1 MCPSHWL
8 FLLGIFW
15 LARGSAPAPEDP
27 CGVVRAKDVALEP
40 RCVYR
45 LPEGHAHLNSTDAAS
60 LPPSTN
66 PRVWELSAANARFA
80 LALYRQVARGRKPGA
95 NLFLSPLSVSAAFSM
110 TKLGACGSTLEEI
123 MKVFEFDS
131 VTERTSDQV
140 HFYFA
145 KLLCRLYRKK
155 DPSTQLVVA
164 NRLFG
169 DRSLRFNATYQNISR
184 RVYGADMM
192 SLDFRGRPE
201 AARAAINAW
210 VANETAD
217 KIRDALPAGA
227 IGVNTVLVLVNTIY
241 FKGFWQNPFQ
251 EDDAYEAPFRLD
263 DGGRSCPVTM
273 MFQENTFRYARLPE
287 ERLQLLEMEYRGR
300 DAAMMLLLP
309 EAGRSL
315 AQVEA
320 ELTPAALAAWSR
332 RTTETR
338 VSVNLPRF
346 RLEESLGLKEAL
358 EVMGLRRIFSPQN
371 ASLPGL
377 LAAADDNGDAG
388 VFISD
393 AYHKAFLE
401 VTESG
406 SEASASTGAVAAGRS
421 LRLDAAVF
429 AADRPF
435 LLVIRE
441 TTLNAIVFVGRVAR
455 PC

>member
-1 MCPSHWL
+1 MGSSHWL

-15 LARGSAPAPEDP
+15 LWRGSAPEDP
-27 CGVVRAKDVALEP
+27 CGVGAKEVALEP

-45 LPEGHAHLNSTDAAS
+45 LPRGHAQPNSTDAQPPP
-60 LPPSTN
+60 PPSTN

-80 LALYRQVARGRKPGA
+80 LALYRQVSRGRKAGA
-95 NLFLSPLSVSAAFSM
+95 NVFLSPLGVSAAFSM

-155 DPSTQLVVA
+155 DPSTQLVLA

-169 DRSLRFNATYQNISR
+169 HHQLRFNATYQNISR
-184 RVYGADMM
+184 RVYGAHVM

-210 VANETAD
+210 VANETGD
-217 KIRDALPAGA
+217 KIRDALPAGS
-227 IGVNTVLVLVNTIY
+227 IGADTVLVLVNTIY

-251 EDDAYEAPFRLD
+251 EDDAYEAPFRL

-300 DAAMMLLLP
+300 DAAMTLLLP

-332 RTTETR
+332 RMTETR

-358 EVMGLRRIFSPQN
+358 QSMGLRRIFSPQN

-377 LAAADDNGDAG
+377 LAADDDHDHAG

-421 LRLDAAVF
+421 LGLDAAVF

-435 LLVIRE
+435 LLLIRE
-441 TTLNAIVFVGRVAR
+441 TALNAIVFVGRVAR